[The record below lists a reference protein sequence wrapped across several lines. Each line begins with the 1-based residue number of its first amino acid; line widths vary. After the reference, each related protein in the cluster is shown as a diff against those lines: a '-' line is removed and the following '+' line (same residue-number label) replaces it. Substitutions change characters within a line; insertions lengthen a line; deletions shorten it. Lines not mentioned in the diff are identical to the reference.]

1 MVKKQNALQ
10 NKLGV
15 ILQNKY
21 QSAKAIKEKEKR
33 EKEFKKQKAET
44 KKLAQALGRKKVNH
58 IHLNKY
64 TDSLKSLIGRLHD
77 ENTTNTN
84 VPQAQA
90 KEAPEEKNKTLQGL
104 NDYKSD
110 DGKKAKQYDD
120 LLKATGG
127 NSLERK
133 EKLKVR
139 LLNES

>member
-77 ENTTNTN
+77 ENCTNTN

-90 KEAPEEKNKTLQGL
+90 KEAPGENNKTLQGL

-110 DGKKAKQYDD
+110 DGKKAK
-120 LLKATGG
+120 
-127 NSLERK
+127 
-133 EKLKVR
+133 
-139 LLNES
+139 

>member
-1 MVKKQNALQ
+1 
-10 NKLGV
+10 
-15 ILQNKY
+15 
-21 QSAKAIKEKEKR
+21 
-33 EKEFKKQKAET
+33 
-44 KKLAQALGRKKVNH
+44 
-58 IHLNKY
+58 
-64 TDSLKSLIGRLHD
+64 LKSLIGRLHD